1 MPAEIDELVPHI
13 CEVQMTTI
21 VNISPTSP
29 LGVADHI
36 LFVCKTC
43 ASVWQ
48 DGKRLGES
56 GGQKLLSQ
64 LQQLA
69 QDWDLRD
76 EFPIQEV
83 ECMSACNRSCVVAFA
98 AKGKL
103 TYLFGDLAVDG
114 SASAVLECAS
124 QYYGKADGLLPW
136 SERPE
141 ALKKGILAKIPPL
154 SQ

>member
-1 MPAEIDELVPHI
+1 
-13 CEVQMTTI
+13 MTA
-21 VNISPTSP
+21 VNNSETSN
-29 LGVADHI
+29 LGVSSHT

-56 GGQKLLSQ
+56 GGEKLLKQ
-64 LQQLA
+64 LQDLA
-69 QDWDLRD
+69 QDWELRD
-76 EFPIQEV
+76 QFPIQQV

-98 AKGKL
+98 AQGKI
-103 TYLFGDLAVDG
+103 TYLFGDLAVDE

-124 QYYGKADGLLPW
+124 QYYSKDDGLLPW

-154 SQ
+154 PALKPKLV

>member
-1 MPAEIDELVPHI
+1 MPAEVDLSVPHF
-13 CEVQMTTI
+13 CEVQMTATI
-21 VNISPTSP
+21 NISTTNDC
-29 LGVADHI
+29 GVPNHT

-48 DGKRLGES
+48 DGKRLPGGGGE
-56 GGQKLLSQ
+56 QL
-64 LQQLA
+64 LQQLRHLA

-98 AKGKL
+98 AKGKI

-124 QYYGKADGLLPW
+124 QYYGKPNGLLPW
-136 SERPE
+136 SERPQP
-141 ALKKGILAKIPPL
+141 LKNGILAKIPSL
-154 SQ
+154 

>member
-1 MPAEIDELVPHI
+1 
-13 CEVQMTTI
+13 MTTA
-21 VNISPTSP
+21 NISTISTSS
-29 LGVADHI
+29 DSCHT

-56 GGQKLLSQ
+56 GGQKLLQQ
-64 LQQLA
+64 LQGLA
-69 QDWDLRD
+69 QNWHLRD

-98 AKGKL
+98 ASGKI
-103 TYLFGDLAVDG
+103 TYLFGDLAVDD

-124 QYYGKADGLLPW
+124 QYYSKPDGLLPW

-141 ALKKGILAKIPPL
+141 ALKKGILAKIPPIPL
-154 SQ
+154 N

>member
-1 MPAEIDELVPHI
+1 
-13 CEVQMTTI
+13 MTA
-21 VNISPTSP
+21 VNISATSNF
-29 LGVADHI
+29 GDSCHT

-56 GGQKLLSQ
+56 GGEKLLQQ
-64 LQQLA
+64 LQLLA

-76 EFPIQEV
+76 KFPIQQV

-98 AKGKL
+98 AQGKT
-103 TYLFGDLAVDG
+103 TYLFGDLAVDNC
-114 SASAVLECAS
+114 ASAVLECAS
-124 QYYGKADGLLPW
+124 QYYKKADGVLPW

-141 ALKKGILAKIPPL
+141 ALKKGILAKIPPIPGFGG
-154 SQ
+154 

>member
-1 MPAEIDELVPHI
+1 
-13 CEVQMTTI
+13 MTA
-21 VNISPTSP
+21 VNNSETSKF
-29 LGVADHI
+29 GVSSHT

-56 GGQKLLSQ
+56 GGEKLLKQ
-64 LQQLA
+64 LQDLA
-69 QDWDLRD
+69 QNWDLRD
-76 EFPIQEV
+76 EFPIQQV

-98 AKGKL
+98 AQGKI
-103 TYLFGDLAVDG
+103 TYLFGDLVVDA

-124 QYYGKADGLLPW
+124 QYYSKIDGLLPW

-141 ALKKGILAKIPPL
+141 ALKKGILAKIPPIPVV
-154 SQ
+154 

>member
-1 MPAEIDELVPHI
+1 
-13 CEVQMTTI
+13 MTTANNSETNN
-21 VNISPTSP
+21 V
-29 LGVADHI
+29 GVSSHT

-56 GGQKLLSQ
+56 GGEKL
-64 LQQLA
+64 LQQLQVLA
-69 QDWDLRD
+69 EDWELRD
-76 EFPIQEV
+76 QFPIQQV

-98 AKGKL
+98 AQGKI
-103 TYLFGDLAVDG
+103 TYLFGDLAVDA

-124 QYYGKADGLLPW
+124 QYYSKPDGLLPW

-141 ALKKGILAKIPPL
+141 ALKKGVLAKIPPIPAL
-154 SQ
+154 NPKLV

>member
-1 MPAEIDELVPHI
+1 
-13 CEVQMTTI
+13 MTATI
-21 VNISPTSP
+21 NISTTNDC
-29 LGVADHI
+29 GVTDHA

-48 DGKRLGES
+48 DGKRLPGS
-56 GGQKLLSQ
+56 GGEQLLQQ
-64 LQQLA
+64 LRQLA

-98 AKGKL
+98 AKGKI

-124 QYYGKADGLLPW
+124 QYYAKPNGLLPW
-136 SERPE
+136 SERPQP
-141 ALKKGILAKIPPL
+141 LKNGILAKIPSL
-154 SQ
+154 